1 MSACLFALASLH
13 LACGEI
19 SDSPGAAGPVVETE
33 IIGDTTVV
41 RTVSGSVWKG
51 NATLVPEVAVG
62 ELDGPE
68 EYLFGSVRAITV
80 DDDHNVYVLDDQAGN
95 VRVFDSF
102 IRHLR
107 HDARAGVSEGR
118 YQAQVEMLRQWARDK
133 YGPEAA
139 ESLESLLNGP
149 DDQARVAVISRAIV
163 ECDSA
168 AAFLKR
174 ARSS

>member
-1 MSACLFALASLH
+1 M
-13 LACGEI
+13 
-19 SDSPGAAGPVVETE
+19 
-33 IIGDTTVV
+33 
-41 RTVSGSVWKG
+41 
-51 NATLVPEVAVG
+51 
-62 ELDGPE
+62 
-68 EYLFGSVRAITV
+68 
-80 DDDHNVYVLDDQAGN
+80 
-95 VRVFDSF
+95 
-102 IRHLR
+102 
-107 HDARAGVSEGR
+107 SEGR